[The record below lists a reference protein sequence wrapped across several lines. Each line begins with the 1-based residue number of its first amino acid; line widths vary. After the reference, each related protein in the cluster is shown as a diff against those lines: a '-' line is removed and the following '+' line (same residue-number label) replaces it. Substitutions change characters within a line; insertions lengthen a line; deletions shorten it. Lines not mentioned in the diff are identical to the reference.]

1 MLRLDIC
8 AITQMRRVTLI
19 FCLQNPYIQWV
30 NDWAQIY
37 WEIMFM
43 FNAYYTKHIF
53 FCKIEIVIQLHTYFC
68 WIPISFSFCRWMNTG
83 LHGKPW
89 VKPNFTN
96 WEFLKSK
103 ILNVLQ
109 IPQTGNNN
117 STYHIYKCIWIWRGY
132 LGNPLYFK

>member
-1 MLRLDIC
+1 MRRLDIC

-68 WIPISFSFCRWMNTG
+68 WIQY
-83 LHGKPW
+83 L
-89 VKPNFTN
+89 
-96 WEFLKSK
+96 FLFADGW
-103 ILNVLQ
+103 ILGFMENHEWNRTS
-109 IPQTGNNN
+109 QTGNFR
-117 STYHIYKCIWIWRGY
+117 SQRFWMCSKYPGQVRLFFAQYQWFWVETKY
-132 LGNPLYFK
+132 